1 MKHSFRMWCLS
12 VMSII
17 ALLALAAATYAWFSS
32 NRKVST
38 STATARTGDETLE
51 LQISSSGGGS
61 FKDNERVSIAQVNQT
76 NAKKLLP
83 VSTSDLSNFVYSPVP
98 MDRTASAFKSV
109 ENEDYY
115 YHGRVYLRA
124 VGDGWSSGS
133 KMDLYLDETD
143 GVFGSASSGNLLTA
157 TRLGLTFDGKSPV
170 ILKLSDSS
178 SPKAN
183 QVYNTVVGGV
193 TLGANQV
200 LHSSGGS
207 KVKAVHDPSKLA
219 SDYTI
224 GFSRGSLQIP
234 KEPLISM
241 DFNKIYAVD
250 IYFYLEGCDPDCSDS
265 ISFDESDL
273 YLGFYGVLNEGANR

>member
-1 MKHSFRMWCLS
+1 MKHSFMMWCLS

-61 FKDNERVSIAQVNQT
+61 FKDNEQVSIVQVNQT
-76 NAKKLLP
+76 NAKELLP
-83 VSTSDLSNFVYSPVP
+83 VSTSDLSNFVYSPMT
-98 MDRTASAFKSV
+98 MDGKASVFKPV
-109 ENEDYY
+109 EDEDYY

-170 ILKLSDSS
+170 ILRLSESS

-200 LHSSGGS
+200 LSSSGGS
-207 KVKAVHDPSKLA
+207 KVKAVKDPSKQI
-219 SDYTI
+219 SDYVV
-224 GFSRGSLQIP
+224 GFAGGSLQIP

-250 IYFYLEGCDPDCSDS
+250 IYFYLEGCDPDCSDF

>member
-1 MKHSFRMWCLS
+1 MKHSFRMWCLG

-61 FKDNERVSIAQVNQT
+61 FRDNEKVSIAQINQT
-76 NAKKLLP
+76 NTKELLP
-83 VSTSDLSNFVYSPVP
+83 VSTNDLSNFVYSPVT
-98 MDRTASAFKSV
+98 MDGKASVFKSV

-124 VGDGWSSGS
+124 VADGWSSGS

-170 ILKLSDSS
+170 ILRLSESS

-207 KVKAVHDPSKLA
+207 KVKAVKDPSKQI
-219 SDYTI
+219 SDYVV
-224 GFSRGSLQIP
+224 GFNGGTLQIP

>member
-51 LQISSSGGGS
+51 LQISSSGGGG
-61 FKDNERVSIAQVNQT
+61 FRDNEKVSIAQVNQT
-76 NAKKLLP
+76 DAKELLP
-83 VSTSDLSNFVYSPVP
+83 VSTNDLSNFVYSPVT
-98 MDRTASAFKSV
+98 MDGKASVFKPV
-109 ENEDYY
+109 ENESNY

-143 GVFGSASSGNLLTA
+143 GVFGSASRGNLLTA
-157 TRLGLTFDGKSPV
+157 TRLGLKFDGKSPV

-200 LHSSGGS
+200 LSSNGS
-207 KVKAVHDPSKLA
+207 RVKAVKDPSKLI

-224 GFSRGSLQIP
+224 GFDGGSLQIP

-250 IYFYLEGCDPDCSDS
+250 IYFYLEGCDPDCSDA

-273 YLGFYGVLNEGANR
+273 YLGFYGVLNEGASRS